1 MRRVLLTI
9 LVMALTGAA
18 GASDKCEIQ
27 AGVPFAG
34 EFENPLAN
42 YNRASDRLATAGELT
57 TADIEQLWGMG
68 FDVIVDVRPA
78 EPATIAKER
87 ELVEAQGLAYYHWP
101 YQDDGVAEADLAAFN
116 ALMADPQ
123 ALRILIH
130 CKRGSRAG
138 GFLASYYVAEGA
150 DVEQALVAAR
160 ASGLNKAMEEALV
173 ARLELPTS

>member
-1 MRRVLLTI
+1 MPRVLLTI
-9 LVMALTGAA
+9 LVMALTGVA

-34 EFENPLAN
+34 EFESPMAN

-78 EPATIAKER
+78 EPAVIAKER

-101 YQDDGVAEADLAAFN
+101 YNDEGVAAADLAAFN

-138 GFLASYYVAEGA
+138 AFLTSHYLSVGVDREW
-150 DVEQALVAAR
+150 ALIAGRAA
-160 ASGLNKAMEEALV
+160 GLKANMEEELV
-173 ARLELPTS
+173 ARLDKS